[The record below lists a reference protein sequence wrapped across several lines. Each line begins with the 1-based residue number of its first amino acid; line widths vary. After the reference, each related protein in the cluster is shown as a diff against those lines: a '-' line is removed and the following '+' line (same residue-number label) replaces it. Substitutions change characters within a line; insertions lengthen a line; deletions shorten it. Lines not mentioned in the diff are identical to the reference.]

1 MKQRYK
7 WMDDGEHRIRNVVPG
22 RKRKADNNSRRRRKL
37 GNKLGNR
44 SLFFCWRSIINRP
57 PCRVVG
63 GLWSWLPR
71 AAAAAAAAAAEPWTP
86 LPPLPHPFCLVLFF
100 FWLGDENRGRPIAA
114 HHRPVAGK
122 RRHRWNAT
130 WTMIHLVP
138 GGYRVDFFYIYLVL
152 PCSRRALPSFTEFW
166 VDFVRV
172 FHRFTG
178 FLWNAFEYLAWI
190 LLDLALPS
198 FAVFQKGVT

>member
-100 FWLGDENRGRPIAA
+100 FGWEMEIGADLSRLTIGRWLENVDIAGTPPGRWFTWFQ
-114 HHRPVAGK
+114 AG
-122 RRHRWNAT
+122 T
-130 WTMIHLVP
+130 GLI
-138 GGYRVDFFYIYLVL
+138 FFY
-152 PCSRRALPSFTEFW
+152 
-166 VDFVRV
+166 
-172 FHRFTG
+172 
-178 FLWNAFEYLAWI
+178 
-190 LLDLALPS
+190 LPS

>member
-63 GLWSWLPR
+63 GALVVIATCCCCCCCCCCWAMDPP
-71 AAAAAAAAAAEPWTP
+71 APPTP
-86 LPPLPHPFCLVLFF
+86 PVLFGSF
-100 FWLGDENRGRPIAA
+100 FFGWEMEIGADLSRLTIGRWLENVDIAGTPPGRWFTWFQ
-114 HHRPVAGK
+114 AG
-122 RRHRWNAT
+122 T
-130 WTMIHLVP
+130 GLI
-138 GGYRVDFFYIYLVL
+138 FFY
-152 PCSRRALPSFTEFW
+152 
-166 VDFVRV
+166 
-172 FHRFTG
+172 
-178 FLWNAFEYLAWI
+178 
-190 LLDLALPS
+190 LPS